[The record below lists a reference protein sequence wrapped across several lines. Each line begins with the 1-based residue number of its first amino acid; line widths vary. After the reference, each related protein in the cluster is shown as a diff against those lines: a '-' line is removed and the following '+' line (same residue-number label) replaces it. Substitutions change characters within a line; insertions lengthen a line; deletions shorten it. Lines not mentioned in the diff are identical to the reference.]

1 MDKRFFLL
9 LLIVTI
15 FVVGTYFV
23 FQVTRTPWIEMFE
36 LKSVDMRFNIR
47 GERIPSPNVVIV
59 GIDERTLMKIESE
72 YSDAWPW
79 SRKRYALLIER
90 LANAGAKAI
99 VFDISLTNASNEDPQ
114 GDLYFIQMLK
124 KYPLVILPGYLANSS
139 TYSLY
144 PLKEKKALAS
154 NLRYTEF
161 AYKIAG
167 SPFAIDK
174 SSLYGT
180 YKIIPPLKMF
190 SDSTWGTTFYEIGPP
205 DVDGIFRSVPLV
217 LYERYA
223 DEKGLPC
230 FFPPLAVM
238 GTIKYLGLKQG
249 DYYLNLDRNEVVLGN
264 IHIPVDSDGYFT
276 VNYYGAY
283 GTIKNF
289 SAIDVMENY
298 SEDKLKTIF
307 KDKMAFIGYTPTSKG
322 LYDLRPTPF
331 YQNGPGIDIHATIAS
346 NILQRDFLT
355 RFPYSSLL
363 YLSLVI
369 AFFFSMLSI
378 RNIYKM
384 AVLGGTWIVVYLLV
398 CQYAF
403 AQNVWIDLFYPTLSF
418 VLMYLTTLIYKGLR
432 EYREKKTTKMYFS
445 KYVPS
450 EVVDKILAD
459 PSAIKLGGERKKI
472 TVLFS
477 DIVGF
482 TTISES
488 LDPVQLVELLNS
500 YLGRMTDIIKNE
512 YHGMVDKY
520 EGDAIIA
527 IFGAPFSYEDD
538 AKRAVF
544 TAIRMQEELD
554 KIKEEWAEQGK
565 EYPIRIGIGI
575 NTGYA
580 VVGNVGSEDR
590 MNYTCIGDAVN
601 VAARLETLTRKVKKY
616 ILITDSTYEEVKDY
630 VDAVEIDPVMLK
642 GKTRPTRIYS
652 VSGEKKGI

>member
-1 MDKRFFLL
+1 MDKRFFSL

-15 FVVGTYFV
+15 LIVGVYFV
-23 FQVTRTPWIEMFE
+23 FQFTRTPWIEIFE

-47 GERIPSPNVVIV
+47 GSRPPSPDVVIV
-59 GIDERTLMKIESE
+59 GIDERTLMRIEDE
-72 YSDAWPW
+72 YGDAWPW
-79 SRKRYALLIER
+79 SRSRYALLIER
-90 LANAGAKAI
+90 LAKAGVKAI
-99 VFDISLTNASNEDPQ
+99 VFDISLTNASDEDPQ
-114 GDLYFIQMLK
+114 GDLKLAQTLK
-124 KYPLVILPGYLANSS
+124 KYPMVIIPGYLANSS

-144 PLKEKKALAS
+144 PPKEKEDLSS
-154 NLRYTEF
+154 NLRYIQF

-167 SPFAIDK
+167 SPFVIEDAT
-174 SSLYGT
+174 LYST
-180 YKIIPPLKMF
+180 YKIIPPLKRF
-190 SDSTWGTTFYEIGPP
+190 SDNAWGVTFYEIGPP

-217 LYERYA
+217 LYEKYA
-223 DEKGLPC
+223 DERNLPC
-230 FFPPLAVM
+230 YFPPLAIM
-238 GTIKYLGLKQG
+238 GAIKYMGLKPG
-249 DYYLNLDRNEVVLGN
+249 EYYLNLEKGEVVLGN
-264 IHIPVDSDGYFT
+264 VHIPVDRNGYFT
-276 VNYYGAY
+276 VNYYGNY

-298 SEDKLKTIF
+298 SEAQLKSLF
-307 KDKMAFIGYTPTSKG
+307 KDKLVFIGYTPTSKG

-331 YQNGPGIDIHATIAS
+331 YQNGPGVDIHATIAS
-346 NILQRDFLT
+346 NVLQRNFLT
-355 RFPYSSLL
+355 RYPYSSLL
-363 YLSLVI
+363 YISLVVV
-369 AFFFSMLSI
+369 FFFSMLFFK
-378 RNIYKM
+378 NIYKM
-384 AVLGGTWIVVYLLV
+384 AILGGAWIIVYLLI
-398 CQYAF
+398 CQYTF
-403 AQNVWIDLFYPTLSF
+403 DHNIWIDLFYPMLTF
-418 VLMYLTTLIYKGLR
+418 VLMYLTTLIYKGLK
-432 EYREKKTTKMYFS
+432 EYREKRTTRMYFS

-450 EVVDKILAD
+450 EVVDRILAD
-459 PSAIKLGGERKKI
+459 PTAIKLGGERKKI

-488 LDPVQLVELLNS
+488 MDPVKLVDLLNS
-500 YLGRMTDIIKNE
+500 YLGRMADIIKNE

-554 KIKEEWAEQGK
+554 KIKEEWAKEGK
-565 EYPIRIGIGI
+565 NYPIRIGIGI

-601 VAARLETLTRKVKKY
+601 VAARLEELTRKVKKY

-630 VDAVEIDPVMLK
+630 IDAVELDPVMLK
-642 GKTRPTRIYS
+642 GKTKPTRIYS
-652 VSGEKKGI
+652 VLGRKKE